1 MESKAFRRSASLLA
15 VRVFDGHSW
24 NPRTQINLP
33 GVILSRYKLPEVTSL
48 AHRIRVAREAA
59 GLKKVDVAR
68 ETGLSL
74 SYVGRI
80 ENGKSHPSRIVVQAL
95 GLALGVEPDW
105 LAQGKGEQTSKGG
118 EISRDS
124 YLAQKSAAGELDIE
138 RYLLGT
144 PLSGAFSRV
153 PRSIRQKW
161 TTSWQKIPDQRKTDV
176 RRVLATFA
184 NAAVVLNQLPAEL
197 AEPLHRQF
205 EKQLRAY
212 AATVFDLPSERSS
225 IR

>member
-1 MESKAFRRSASLLA
+1 M
-15 VRVFDGHSW
+15 
-24 NPRTQINLP
+24 
-33 GVILSRYKLPEVTSL
+33 
-48 AHRIRVAREAA
+48 RVAREAA

-74 SYVGRI
+74 SYIGRI
-80 ENGKSHPSRIVVQAL
+80 ENGKSHPSRLALQAV

-105 LAQGKGEQTSKGG
+105 LAQGKGEQTSKRG

-124 YLAQKSAAGELDIE
+124 YLAKRSAPEGLDIE
-138 RYLLGT
+138 RHLLGT
-144 PLSGAFSRV
+144 PLLGAFSRV

-161 TTSWQKIPDQRKTDV
+161 TISWQMIPDQRKTEV
-176 RRVLATFA
+176 RRIVAAFA
-184 NAAVVLNQLPAEL
+184 NAAVVLDQLPAKF

-212 AATVFDLPSERSS
+212 AASVFDSPSERGA